1 MSKVIF
7 YSHLIEMDSIIREL
21 DKMDLSIFE
30 KKRLITL
37 ADKSLHN
44 TILDTVLSELSESD
58 KRAFVTKVTFEENE
72 KIWEFLNQKV
82 DKAEDKI
89 KKVIENLKKDLH
101 QDIKEA
107 HSIRKA
113 K

>member
-1 MSKVIF
+1 MSKVLF
-7 YSHLIEMDSIIREL
+7 YSHLIEMDSIIIEL
-21 DKMDLSIFE
+21 DKMDLSISE
-30 KKRLITL
+30 KKHLINL

-72 KIWEFLNQKV
+72 KIWEFLNNKI
-82 DKAEDKI
+82 DKIEDKLI
-89 KKVIENLKKDLH
+89 KVISDLKKELH
-101 QDIKEA
+101 QDIEEA
-107 HSIRKA
+107 YSMRKT